1 VSYGVTWRNINP
13 CLGSNGNS
21 KHWEEKRIEVS
32 QPQRILGNKLI
43 LREQKRTGMEPDSK
57 QEWQS
62 PTKAA
67 RKSIPPLMIST
78 WLQPHEMRIMAFD
91 KNYEMIRRI
100 LFKF

>member
-1 VSYGVTWRNINP
+1 
-13 CLGSNGNS
+13 
-21 KHWEEKRIEVS
+21 
-32 QPQRILGNKLI
+32 
-43 LREQKRTGMEPDSK
+43 MEPDSK